1 MTPAAEPSVP
11 ARREAPS
18 MRLFLPAALL
28 LAWLCLPLAPV
39 PDFWLT
45 LANYAGIAAIV
56 AVGLVVL
63 TGYGGMTS
71 FGQATFMGF
80 GAYATA
86 LLTTQAGFSPWLALP
101 CAVAVSGLA
110 ALPIGAVT
118 LRLSG
123 HYLALG
129 TIAWSVSIYYVFAN
143 LDAFGR
149 NDGIS
154 GIPPLRLGGLEL
166 TSSRSYFVVVWLAV
180 GLALLLTRNLLDS
193 RAGRAIR
200 ALRGG
205 AAAAASFGVDLPRT
219 RILAFTYAAVLAG
232 LAGWLY
238 AHMQRSVNP
247 TPFGLNASIEYL
259 LMAVVGGAG
268 ALPGALLGAGL
279 VTLVNDQLQTL
290 LPRLLGHAGSYET
303 IVFGA
308 LLVLALQTAP
318 EGLWP
323 LLRRGTP
330 RAHPRPVADAE
341 PLPRRGL
348 PEAGAPVLRA
358 TGLRKS
364 FGGLVAVN
372 GLDIRLDAQEIV
384 GLIGPNGAGKST
396 TFDLLTGVARLSA
409 GQVRVLGHDLRHATP
424 QRLARLGVARSFQ
437 HVKLVPGMSVIENVA
452 IGAHL
457 RGRAGAASA
466 LLRLDRAEERRLFA
480 EAARQIARVGL
491 ADEAGRPADS
501 LALGQQRVAEI
512 ARALCLDPAI
522 LLLDEPAA
530 GLRLA
535 EKQGL
540 AALLRRLRGDGVTI
554 LLVEHDMDFVMGL
567 ADRLVVMEFGA
578 KLAEGQAAQVRA
590 DPAVIEAYLGAP
602 A

>member
-1 MTPAAEPSVP
+1 MTRFIPP
-11 ARREAPS
+11 
-18 MRLFLPAALL
+18 ALL
-28 LAWLCLPLAPV
+28 LAWLCLPLLPV
-39 PDFWLT
+39 PSFWLT
-45 LANYAGIAAIV
+45 LANYAGIASIV
-56 AVGLVVL
+56 AIGLVVL

-86 LLTTQAGFSPWLALP
+86 ILTTQAGWSPWLALP
-101 CAVAVSGLA
+101 CALLASGVAAVL
-110 ALPIGAVT
+110 IGAVT

-129 TIAWSVSIYYVFAN
+129 TIAWSVSLYYVFAN
-143 LDAFGR
+143 LDLFGR

-154 GIPPLRLGGLEL
+154 GIPPLQLGQLEL
-166 TSSRSYFVVVWLAV
+166 TSSRSYFVVIWIAV
-180 GLALLLTRNLLDS
+180 GIVLLLTRNLLDS
-193 RAGRAIR
+193 RLGRAIR

-205 AAAAASFGVDLPRT
+205 GAAAASFGVNLALARM
-219 RILAFTYAAVLAG
+219 LAFAYAAVLAG

-247 TPFGLNASIEYL
+247 TPFSLNASIEYL
-259 LMAVVGGAG
+259 LMAVVGGPA

-279 VTLVNDQLQTL
+279 VTLVNDQLQNL
-290 LPRLLGHAGSYET
+290 LPRLFGHAGSYET

-318 EGLWP
+318 DGLWP
-323 LLRRGTP
+323 LIRR
-330 RAHPRPVADAE
+330 RAASRPRPLSGGAR
-341 PLPRRGL
+341 LPRRAL
-348 PEAGAPVLRA
+348 PEPGTPVLQA
-358 TGLRKS
+358 AGLRKA
-364 FGGLVAVN
+364 FGGLVAVD
-372 GLDIRLDAQEIV
+372 GLSFHVDAREIV

-396 TFDLLTGVARLSA
+396 TFDLLTGAARPTA
-409 GQVRVLGHDLRHATP
+409 GRVRILGQDLRRATP
-424 QRLARLGVARSFQ
+424 QRMARLGLARSFQ

-457 RGRAGAASA
+457 RGRAGAFSA
-466 LLRLDRAEERRLFA
+466 LCRLDRAEERALFA
-480 EAARQIARVGL
+480 EAAAQLARVGL
-491 ADEAGRPADS
+491 SVESWRAADS

-512 ARALCLDPAI
+512 ARALCLDPAL

-540 AALLRRLRGDGVTI
+540 AALLRRLRDDGVTI

-578 KLAEGQAAQVRA
+578 KLAEGPAASVRA